1 MKSIF
6 YFSVLFV
13 TALIISSCSKD
24 ATQTKQLQGKWEAVD
39 YENHLK
45 SAGSGNDTTTH
56 YTYDPGALVY
66 TFSGSSLVM
75 EANNGGSTTTLQYSF
90 SLKDSKLTLT
100 YGGTSSTLTITN
112 LTDTQLSIK
121 LEVPDGQGN
130 PITSTTN
137 FKKIK

>member
-1 MKSIF
+1 
-6 YFSVLFV
+6 
-13 TALIISSCSKD
+13 
-24 ATQTKQLQGKWEAVD
+24 
-39 YENHLK
+39 
-45 SAGSGNDTTTH
+45 
-56 YTYDPGALVY
+56 
-66 TFSGSSLVM
+66 M